1 MAEPLLCS
9 FVSELANEGLK
20 FQIIKCYLS
29 GLRHLQIAA
38 GLADPF
44 VGNEFVKLHYVLRG
58 IRRWQAS
65 QFGARAK
72 PTRLPITPDI
82 LRAIRVQ
89 WCSSW
94 DHHDTMMLWAAFCV
108 GFFGFLRAGEFTVS
122 EGSFDPGSHLSFED
136 IALDCHFNPSVIL
149 IHLKASKTD
158 PFRQG
163 VDVVIGKTGDD
174 LCPVQAAVRYLA
186 VRGNGLGPLFMFS
199 DGRYLSR
206 DRLVSSLR
214 RVLSAANIDTSRFNG
229 HSFRIG
235 AATTAAK
242 AGLEDSLIKTLGRW
256 ESTAYLRYIHT
267 SRDQLAAVAS
277 SLSASC

>member
-1 MAEPLLCS
+1 M
-9 FVSELANEGLK
+9 
-20 FQIIKCYLS
+20 
-29 GLRHLQIAA
+29 R
-38 GLADPF
+38 
-44 VGNEFVKLHYVLRG
+44 
-58 IRRWQAS
+58 
-65 QFGARAK
+65 
-72 PTRLPITPDI
+72 
-82 LRAIRVQ
+82 
-89 WCSSW
+89 
-94 DHHDTMMLWAAFCV
+94 AAFCV

-235 AATTAAK
+235 VATIQ
-242 AGLEDSLIKTLGRW
+242 LRRRGRR
-256 ESTAYLRYIHT
+256 TP
-267 SRDQLAAVAS
+267 
-277 SLSASC
+277 